1 MYAWKIL
8 KVMSKLQQTKEL
20 ILKRLT
26 KEWVEILTKK
36 SPHLKTKQIQWMAEV
51 AAEAQFDEVYLQ

>member
-1 MYAWKIL
+1 MK
-8 KVMSKLQQTKEL
+8 KLQQTKEL
-20 ILKRLT
+20 ILKKLT
-26 KEWVEILTKK
+26 AEWVNMITQK